1 MSTIAHRAPGMKQSG
16 MKQYSAVR
24 LERAAIHVGLALAR
38 WGRRRAAR
46 RTSGL
51 SVPEHPLA
59 ALAAADLGARRQFWM
74 R

>member
-1 MSTIAHRAPGMKQSG
+1 MSSIAPRAPGISL
-16 MKQYSAVR
+16 YRAVR
-24 LERAAIHVGLALAR
+24 FERAAIHLGLALAR

-46 RTSGL
+46 RPPEL
-51 SVPEHPLA
+51 NVPEHPVA

>member
-1 MSTIAHRAPGMKQSG
+1 MSSIVPRAPEIS
-16 MKQYSAVR
+16 QYSAVR
-24 LERAAIHVGLALAR
+24 FERAAIYLGLALAR

-46 RTSGL
+46 RPSRL
-51 SVPEHPLA
+51 SVPEHPVV